1 MSLYYLFE
9 ESVHLK
15 PYDECIWSRDGCYT
29 WKQTYDRVHQ
39 FAQWFL
45 RQGIKPGDLVAFYL
59 MNSAEFVQAW
69 LGLWAIGAAPA
80 MINYNLAGKALVH
93 CLKLSG
99 SKLLVVD
106 DDPELFA
113 RIEDE
118 RAHIEGQL
126 DMNIVTLDAGAK
138 RKIRELEPDR
148 PSDLLREG
156 VVGDGPM
163 SIFYTRHVS

>member
-1 MSLYYLFE
+1 
-9 ESVHLK
+9 
-15 PYDECIWSRDGCYT
+15 
-29 WKQTYDRVHQ
+29 
-39 FAQWFL
+39 
-45 RQGIKPGDLVAFYL
+45 
-59 MNSAEFVQAW
+59 
-69 LGLWAIGAAPA
+69 